1 MFSRPGITRN
11 GAPACPEGQGRQ
23 GRLFFHTYAS
33 LIDIVGQA
41 LEKAVYIAASQLAQA
56 SRARH
61 AHIETLKSQAE
72 ILCASLQALKTE
84 EDPEEQLPYDR
95 FHYYLSEETHR
106 AELLDD
112 LGRLKEMWENVRKEG
127 DERRRTVGKK
137 DVKKGWWFW

>member
-1 MFSRPGITRN
+1 MLANIVEQLLE
-11 GAPACPEGQGRQ
+11 EG
-23 GRLFFHTYAS
+23 
-33 LIDIVGQA
+33 
-41 LEKAVYIAASQLAQA
+41 VYTAASQLAMA

-72 ILCASLQALKTE
+72 ILCASLEALKTE
-84 EDPEEQLPYDR
+84 EDLEEQLPYDR

-127 DERRRTVGKK
+127 DERRRKLEKK
-137 DVKKGWWFW
+137 DSKKTWWFW